1 MYIDFES
8 PDQLANKLAAL
19 SDPAAPP
26 LWLVLL
32 ADRHGETLG
41 EIAAH
46 LERAG
51 LQACGGVF
59 PGLID
64 GVDVRHSGAIAVTVR
79 RMRTCASAGRSG
91 NASCLARMGRPC
103 RSSSGCPSLSR
114 SGRSSRMVPAGS

>member
-64 GVDVRHSGAIAVTVR
+64 GVDVRHSGAIAI
-79 RMRTCASAGRSG
+79 A
-91 NASCLARMGRPC
+91 L
-103 RSSSGCPSLSR
+103 
-114 SGRSSRMVPAGS
+114 PAGSRLAVADLFRASR